1 MDWLNLYCT
10 HCTPTGWSD
19 NNLIVH
25 RLAGPELYPSLTSR
39 PAVGYNP
46 ELGLHGTNL
55 VLGWIIYHLGSFFM
69 EILNMITIN
78 PALGLCGTNWGL
90 EWIIYHLGSFFREIQ
105 NMITVNP
112 ALGLHDTNWGLGWI
126 IYHLIWFSH
135 FPLLIVCQLISAKIW
150 LAQSSQDHEFSVLAS
165 FIQPVW
171 PGLVNMVAECGE
183 YALAKQSHYICCS
196 SCDLDII
203 RIDV

>member
-25 RLAGPELYPSLTSR
+25 RLAGPELYPSLTSW

-46 ELGLHGTNL
+46 VLWSRDTTLGLCNTMLGLHGTDWE
-55 VLGWIIYHLGSFFM
+55 LGWIIYHLGSFFK

-90 EWIIYHLGSFFREIQ
+90 EWIIYHLGSFFKEIQ

-126 IYHLIWFSH
+126 IYHLIWFS
-135 FPLLIVCQLISAKIW
+135 FPC
-150 LAQSSQDHEFSVLAS
+150 
-165 FIQPVW
+165 
-171 PGLVNMVAECGE
+171 
-183 YALAKQSHYICCS
+183 
-196 SCDLDII
+196 
-203 RIDV
+203 